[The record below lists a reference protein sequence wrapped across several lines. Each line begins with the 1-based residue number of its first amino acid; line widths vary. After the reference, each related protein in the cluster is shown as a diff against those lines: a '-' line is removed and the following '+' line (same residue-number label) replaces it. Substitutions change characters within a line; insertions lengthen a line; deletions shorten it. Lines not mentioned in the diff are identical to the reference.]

1 MAISYAKKNNISF
14 SIREM
19 IDSSSEKTDK
29 IPDSITDFYVDPRF
43 MIKDKK
49 DNFWIYSPTKDRYYL
64 YYLKEKDVYTMTCFP
79 TITAS
84 VNPECKLGLRLYAKP
99 KASSESGKRIKGRLQ
114 ITADIREDESGN
126 IWAYTIK
133 LDNPKNPTNM
143 EDGWVLYKTGRNNFL
158 NLQIRGNKKIITDQ
172 GHLDREKLKE
182 FKNHLFLLDNS
193 YKYQYGENWLQF
205 FGSTGIIPVG
215 EKLTVKP
222 DSSPDSSSYTSYSS
236 YIGSRNMSVYW
247 AAVDNHSN
255 EWTRS
260 AKEFEYRRKT
270 GEKETADENG
280 KKGTYDV
287 TIASIEK
294 HGTKVVHTARSFPD
308 KDDAQSTDDLYKYD
322 YEMDYVADNVFV
334 APEDASF
341 SNATDKLQ
349 LEMKQLYRDANMD
362 IRTMDDMYKR
372 NFKRY
377 NRFKLS
383 MPDDYLSRGFAHI
396 FITKPDCNLYDDSY
410 SSLLTKVKKDPNF
423 AYAFEHRKLILE
435 SLTQDHRKDGDKH
448 DWNLL
453 LSNKAE
459 DFSLSDES
467 IATETTPENFMKQ
480 KIVFGKT
487 SYESKSQGECTVK
500 YTDNRDLD
508 IYHTHKLWT
517 DYIDKVYSGKWLPR
531 YDYIWGKII
540 DYASSLYYVLT
551 AEDGETIIFWS
562 KYYGIFPVN
571 LPSSQYSWSK
581 GQPITSPEVS
591 ITYQYSL
598 KEDFN
603 PIALAEINVNS
614 HINSPTK
621 YDPIF
626 NPHTGSSGYT
636 WVGAPFIDMAADHTY
651 RLRFRHAKS
660 DEI

>member
-14 SIREM
+14 SIKEM

-43 MIKDKK
+43 MIKDKE

-64 YYLKEKDVYTMTCFP
+64 YYLKEKDTYTMTCYP

-84 VNPECKLGLRLYAKP
+84 INPECKLGLRLYAKP

-133 LDNPKNPTNM
+133 LDNPKNPTSM

-158 NLQIRGNKKIITDQ
+158 NLQIRGDKKIITDQ
-172 GHLDREKLKE
+172 GHLDYDHLNE
-182 FKNHLFLLDNS
+182 FKNYLFLLDNS

-205 FGSTGIIPVG
+205 FGKTGIIPVSK
-215 EKLTVKP
+215 KLETKP
-222 DSSPDSSSYTSYSS
+222 ESSPSSSSYTSYKPNNNTRKKSA
-236 YIGSRNMSVYW
+236 YWTAVGSDSK
-247 AAVDNHSN
+247 ADH
-255 EWTRS
+255 
-260 AKEFEYRRKT
+260 
-270 GEKETADENG
+270 ETVKYFG
-280 KKGTYDV
+280 YKRKKGADFKV
-287 TIASIEK
+287 AMSDIKKRS
-294 HGTKVVHTARSFPD
+294 TKVLHTPRSFPD
-308 KDDAQSTDDLYKYD
+308 RDLTSDDIPYKYD
-322 YEMDYVADNVFV
+322 YEMDYLNDDVFA
-334 APEDASF
+334 APEDPEFNKVA
-341 SNATDKLQ
+341 KQLQ

-362 IRTMDDMYKR
+362 IRGMEDMYKK
-372 NFKRY
+372 NFTRY

-396 FITKPDCNLYDDSY
+396 FITKPDCNLYESDY
-410 SSLLTKVKKDPNF
+410 TNLLKKVKKDPNF
-423 AYAFEHRKLILE
+423 AYAFDHRKRIIN
-435 SLTQDHRKDGDKH
+435 SLTQHHGDNGDKH

-467 IATETTPENFMKQ
+467 ITTETTPENFMKQ

-487 SYESKSQGECTVK
+487 SYESKSQGECSVK

-508 IYHTHKLWT
+508 IYHMHKLWT

-531 YDYIWGKII
+531 DDYIWGKII

-581 GQPITSPEVS
+581 GQSITSPEVN

-603 PIALAEINVNS
+603 PLALAEINVNS
-614 HINSPTK
+614 HINGPTK

-636 WVGAPFIDMAADHTY
+636 WVGAPYIDVSDDYTY

>member
-19 IDSSSEKTDK
+19 IDSSSDKTDK

-43 MIKDKK
+43 MIKDKE
-49 DNFWIYSPTKDRYYL
+49 DNFWIYSPVKDRYYL
-64 YYLKEKDVYTMTCFP
+64 YYLKEKDVYTMTCYP

-84 VNPECKLGLRLYAKP
+84 INPECKLGLRLYTKP

-133 LDNPKNPTNM
+133 LDNPKNPTSM

-158 NLQIRGNKKIITDQ
+158 NLQIRGDKKIITNQ
-172 GHLDREKLKE
+172 GHLDYERLNE
-182 FKNHLFLLDNS
+182 FKNHLFLLDNG
-193 YKYQYGENWLQF
+193 YKYRYGENWLQF
-205 FGSTGIIPVG
+205 FGKTGIIPVG
-215 EKLTVKP
+215 EKMETKP
-222 DSSPDSSSYTSYSS
+222 ESSPNSSSYTSYGTNDDTRKMSTYWSAVNSNSKSS
-236 YIGSRNMSVYW
+236 KTSKY
-247 AAVDNHSN
+247 
-255 EWTRS
+255 
-260 AKEFEYRRKT
+260 FEYKKKRT
-270 GEKETADENG
+270 GAFSVKLSDIENR
-280 KKGTYDV
+280 
-287 TIASIEK
+287 S
-294 HGTKVVHTARSFPD
+294 TKIMHTSRSFPD
-308 KDDAQSTDDLYKYD
+308 KDTTSSEIPYKYN
-322 YEMDYVADNVFV
+322 YEMDYLSDGVFA
-334 APEDASF
+334 APEDPEFDNVA
-341 SNATDKLQ
+341 KQLQ
-349 LEMKQLYRDANMD
+349 LEMRQLYRDANMD
-362 IRTMDDMYKR
+362 IRGMDDMYKK
-372 NFKRY
+372 NFTRY

-396 FITKPDCNLYDDSY
+396 FITKPDCNLYQSDY
-410 SSLLTKVKKDPNF
+410 VNLIKKVKNDPNF
-423 AYAFEHRKLILE
+423 GYAFDHRKRIIN
-435 SLTQDHRKDGDKH
+435 SLTQHPGENGDKH

-467 IATETTPENFMKQ
+467 ITTETTPENFMKQ
-480 KIVFGKT
+480 KIVYGKT

-508 IYHTHKLWT
+508 IYHMHKLWT

-531 YDYIWGKII
+531 TEYIWGKII

-603 PIALAEINVNS
+603 PLALAEINANS
-614 HINSPTK
+614 HISSPTT
-621 YDPIF
+621 YDPIY

-636 WVGAPFIDMAADHTY
+636 WVGAPYIDMADDHTY
-651 RLRFRHAKS
+651 RLRFKHAKS